1 MAIPPFLRKA
11 QQWFFKTPER
21 ALDQAYEAAKMIEAI
36 ENEHFGG
43 NTISSLYGNYG
54 RSSMNY
60 FEGELQKYLNLI
72 NLRMTEFRASCAVI
86 RVSDPKIM
94 EIQVESPADQNY
106 TLNVIDKPS
115 VFFRKLQFV
124 DDVRSRYR
132 RNESSAN
139 STVVMVKSPGTAQ
152 PMIAAGKQQGQLAEQ
167 NGQSNQPRNGVVQ
180 KGASPLTPVQKSKG
194 MEQNGQRS
202 AGITDRANVLPRS
215 ILRTVDRIRQD
226 LDPSAEEQVVKN
238 FRSSRG
244 RTTTAVKFLLLLVIV
259 PLLTQQ
265 FAKNYVVGP
274 VVDYVRER
282 QEAEVFLNLEMEE
295 EALHELQQYEERLRF
310 EVLIGKV
317 EPIREAEIEERVV
330 EKATEIE
337 SEYRDRSANA
347 IKNVFSDMLAVG
359 AFMILLSTQKQGI
372 ATLKGFLDEIVYG
385 LSDSAKAFIIILFTD
400 VFVGFH
406 SPHGWEVLLEGLSRH
421 LGFAANREFI
431 FLFIA
436 TFPVI
441 LDTVFKYWIF
451 RYLNR
456 ISPSAV
462 ATYKNMNE

>member
-1 MAIPPFLRKA
+1 MALPPLLQKA
-11 QQWFFKTPER
+11 QQWFYKTPER

-36 ENEHFGG
+36 ENEHFDG
-43 NTISSLYGNYG
+43 NPISPLYGNYG
-54 RSSMNY
+54 KSSMTY
-60 FEGELQKYLNLI
+60 FKGELQKYLNLI
-72 NLRMTEFRASCAVI
+72 NLRMTEFRASSAVV

-94 EIQVESPADQNY
+94 EIQVDDRNDQNL
-106 TLNVIDKPS
+106 TLNVIDKPAI
-115 VFFRKLQFV
+115 FFRKLQFV
-124 DDVRSRYR
+124 DEVRSRYSR
-132 RNESSAN
+132 PASDAAA
-139 STVVMVKSPGTAQ
+139 TVVMVKEPTTTAQ
-152 PMIAAGKQQGQLAEQ
+152 PRSAQPAPLLNGQNGNGETSGAIAPIAQGRPSATAEQ
-167 NGQSNQPRNGVVQ
+167 NGQSR
-180 KGASPLTPVQKSKG
+180 A
-194 MEQNGQRS
+194 
-202 AGITDRANVLPRS
+202 AGLSDRASVLPRS

-226 LDPSAEEQVVKN
+226 LDPNAEEQVVKN

-244 RTTTAVKFLLLLVIV
+244 RTTTAIKFLLLLIIV

-274 VVDYVRER
+274 IVDYARER
-282 QEAEVFLNLEMEE
+282 QEAGVFLNIEMEE

-317 EPIREAEIEERVV
+317 APIREAEIEERVV

-337 SEYRDRSANA
+337 EAYRRRSADSV
-347 IKNVFSDMLAVG
+347 KNVFSDMLAIG
-359 AFMILLSTQKQGI
+359 AFVVLLTTQKRGI
-372 ATLKGFLDEIVYG
+372 LTLKSFLDEIVYG

-400 VFVGFH
+400 MFVGFH
-406 SPHGWEVLLEGLSRH
+406 SPHGWEVLMEGFSRH

>member
-1 MAIPPFLRKA
+1 MAIPDLLQKA

-36 ENEHFGG
+36 ENEHFDG
-43 NTISSLYGNYG
+43 NPIASAYGNYG
-54 RSSMNY
+54 KSSMTY
-60 FEGELQKYLNLI
+60 FKGELQKYLNLI
-72 NLRMTEFRASCAVI
+72 NLRMTEFRASSAVV

-94 EIQVESPADQNY
+94 EIQVSDRDEQNL

-115 VFFRKLQFV
+115 IFFRKLQFV
-124 DDVRSRYR
+124 DEVRSRYSR
-132 RNESSAN
+132 PEPSPAA
-139 STVVMVKSPGTAQ
+139 TVVMVKESATAQ
-152 PMIAAGKQQGQLAEQ
+152 PQPPQSTPRLPSQQRNVSVNGAIAPVPQPPVAAEEQ
-167 NGQSNQPRNGVVQ
+167 NG
-180 KGASPLTPVQKSKG
+180 
-194 MEQNGQRS
+194 EQRS
-202 AGITDRANVLPRS
+202 AGLSDRANVLPRS

-226 LDPSAEEQVVKN
+226 LDPNAEEQVVKN

-244 RTTTAVKFLLLLVIV
+244 RTTTAIKFLLLLIIV

-274 VVDYVRER
+274 IVDYAREQ
-282 QEAEVFLNLEMEE
+282 QEADVFLNIEMEE

-317 EPIREAEIEERVV
+317 APIREAEIEERVV

-337 SEYRDRSANA
+337 EEYRRRSADS

-359 AFMILLSTQKQGI
+359 AFVLLLLNQKRGIL
-372 ATLKGFLDEIVYG
+372 TLKGFLDEIVYG

-400 VFVGFH
+400 MFVGFH